1 MRRAV
6 IVGLVGSLAL
16 TSCTTTRMLSHKS
29 EQEQKR
35 DVVECQR
42 DAVQGAGDGYGL
54 VHRLEVERLKKLCL
68 EGRGWMAEEPT
79 R

>member
-1 MRRAV
+1 MWTR
-6 IVGLVGSLAL
+6 GLAIGLLAL
-16 TSCTTTRMLSHKS
+16 TSCTVTHMVSDKP
-29 EQEQKR
+29 EMDQKR
-35 DVVECQR
+35 DAVECQR